1 MVVKYAESNKDCWD
15 EYLDSC
21 VFAYNTSSQESSLYS
36 PFEVMFGW
44 KAIIL
49 IELTYLKAGNELL
62 GGYLHY
68 QARNVM

>member
-15 EYLDSC
+15 EYLDLC

-44 KAIIL
+44 KTIIL
-49 IELTYLKAGNELL
+49 IELSYLKAGSELL
-62 GGYLHY
+62 GGYLEQPVIEY
-68 QARNVM
+68 F